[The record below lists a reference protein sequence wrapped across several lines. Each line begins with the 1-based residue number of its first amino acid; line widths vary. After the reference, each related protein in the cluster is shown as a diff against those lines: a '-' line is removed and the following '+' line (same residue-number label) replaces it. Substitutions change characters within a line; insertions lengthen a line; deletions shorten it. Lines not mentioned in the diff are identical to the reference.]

1 MGTVQAGL
9 TYVPQDYRH
18 DGDDPD
24 IPCSD
29 QIINVVRL
37 GLLGTIVL

>member
-1 MGTVQAGL
+1 MGVVQAGL
-9 TYVPQDYRH
+9 TYAPQDYGH

-24 IPCSD
+24 ISCSD

-37 GLLGTIVL
+37 RLLGI